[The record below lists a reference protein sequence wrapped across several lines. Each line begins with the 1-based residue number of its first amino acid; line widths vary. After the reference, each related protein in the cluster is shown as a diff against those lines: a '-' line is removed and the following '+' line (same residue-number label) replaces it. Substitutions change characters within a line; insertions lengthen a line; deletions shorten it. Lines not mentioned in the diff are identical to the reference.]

1 MKPGN
6 DSNVAITGIGVI
18 TPLADSP
25 QGLFNA
31 LLEGRSALKEWDD
44 LKQEGFNQTVAARIT
59 SVDCIKELERG
70 KQLSYI
76 AAQSAV
82 EDAGITSSSVGVFVG
97 TCMGESHIFEAAAS
111 DDSIKIACGFGSQY
125 ALAIKEKL
133 KLDGPARTF
142 GCACASGNY
151 AIGSAAQMI
160 EAGVVDSVVAG
171 GVEAFSRIAHLGF
184 MRSRAMAADRCQPF
198 DLNRS
203 GMQLG
208 EAAAFLMLEHK
219 ASALKRN
226 AKIYGYINSL
236 GLSCDAYH
244 PTAPKPDGAGMI
256 QAILNALEQANL
268 TQADIGWICA
278 HGTGTKLSDAAE
290 SQAIQSV
297 FCDNTPPVTGIK
309 GALGHSL
316 GAASAVEA
324 VVCVMALYHRRLP
337 PTIGVKEVDP
347 EISLDIVCETRESEA
362 MNYVMNCA
370 YGFGGINSALI
381 LQRP

>member
-1 MKPGN
+1 MHN
-6 DSNVAITGIGVI
+6 SNVAITGVGVI

-25 QGLFNA
+25 QSLFNA

-44 LKQEGFNQTVAARIT
+44 LKKEGFSQTVAARII
-59 SVDCIKELERG
+59 SVTNNNEFERG
-70 KQLSYI
+70 KQLSCI

-82 EDAGITSSSVGVFVG
+82 EDAGINSTSTGVFVG
-97 TCMGESHIFEAAAS
+97 TCMGESSVFEAAAS
-111 DDSIKIACGFGSQY
+111 DENINTSNGLGFQY

-133 KLDGPARTF
+133 KLNGPARTF

-160 EAGVVDSVVAG
+160 EAGMAKSIVAG
-171 GVEAFSRIAHLGF
+171 GVEPFSRIAHLGF
-184 MRSRAMAADRCQPF
+184 MRSRAMAPDKCQPF
-198 DLNRS
+198 DIHRS

-219 ASALKRN
+219 ESALHRK

-244 PTAPKPDGAGMI
+244 PTAPKPDGTGM
-256 QAILNALEQANL
+256 AKAMLNAITQANL
-268 TQADIGWICA
+268 SKGDIDWICA
-278 HGTGTKLSDAAE
+278 HGTGTKLSDSAE
-290 SQAIQSV
+290 SKAIQSV
-297 FCDNTPPVTGIK
+297 FSDKSTPVTGIK

-324 VVCVMALYHRRLP
+324 VVCVMALYQKLLP
-337 PTIGVKEVDP
+337 PTVGISEIDP
-347 EISLDIVCETRESEA
+347 DIELDIVCDPRESESIQYA
-362 MNYVMNCA
+362 MNCA

-381 LQRP
+381 IQKA